1 MLAAGCQAGESQIM
15 EIISDTAPT
24 ILAKVLYGGGIHA
37 GYNNQ
42 RGNTV
47 FRIEAS
53 PQDIRRYRVC

>member
-1 MLAAGCQAGESQIM
+1 M